1 MDRGGKGYVDKDD
14 MLRIANVKNE
24 NLKILSETDA
34 EKNEMGPLG
43 RSGTVKE
50 SKARPTAMNIT
61 DAFSFDNYERK
72 QTIKKVVKKANVNEL
87 KMEIEKKVQKDA

>member
-1 MDRGGKGYVDKDD
+1 
-14 MLRIANVKNE
+14 
-24 NLKILSETDA
+24 
-34 EKNEMGPLG
+34 
-43 RSGTVKE
+43 
-50 SKARPTAMNIT
+50 MNIT